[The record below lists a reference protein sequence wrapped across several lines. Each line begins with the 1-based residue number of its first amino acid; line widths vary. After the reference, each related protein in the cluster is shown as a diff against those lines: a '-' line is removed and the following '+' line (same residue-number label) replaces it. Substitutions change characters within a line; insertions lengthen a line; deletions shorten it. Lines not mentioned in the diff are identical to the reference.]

1 MWRPDIVVVE
11 KKFKN
16 EMDRGTNYAARDYG
30 GDELPNVFDGHHTKL
45 PPVWPCPIHYL
56 LLSHSFPSSRIIFVF
71 LRFPSHSVLYNQYY
85 TWNSPFRVRSP
96 RPHPHQFRLTSP
108 AFVASPF
115 VYPHLSS
122 HYQ

>member
-1 MWRPDIVVVE
+1 MRWIEVRTMWHGND
-11 KKFKN
+11 
-16 EMDRGTNYAARDYG
+16 DYG
-30 GDELPNVFDGHHTKL
+30 GDELPNVFDGQRTKF
-45 PPVWPCPIHYL
+45 PPRLTSTYSFFVALIPFL
-56 LLSHSFPSSRIIFVF
+56 LLNIIFVF
-71 LRFPSHSVLYNQYY
+71 LRLHSHSVLYNQHY

-96 RPHPHQFRLTSP
+96 RPHSHQFRLTNS